1 MRALKRMLLVL
12 SWSVILPAS
21 AYAQATLSGVVKD
34 TSGAGLTFWGGLGEA
49 EVATNRPNLGYPDPT
64 CTFGRGLSF

>member
-21 AYAQATLSGVVKD
+21 AYAQATLSGVVRD
-34 TSGAGLTFWGGLGEA
+34 TSGAVLPA
-49 EVATNRPNLGYPDPT
+49 
-64 CTFGRGLSF
+64 